1 MKNALHRTNS
11 VKGVILRGTTF
22 VSHSKHFHQLPSIWS
37 KALSFNGDQPWEL
50 TGSYC
55 HAFGSPVP
63 KLPSLLPDRI
73 FFQPM
78 EHPLWCRNKQVLLFV
93 TTFFKTYYIYLSR
106 VSEDCQVDSRSSLYL
121 HIKISPIISIVK
133 IFISAYN
140 TWEHLIIGVPQK
152 FVILLTENT
161 FVL

>member
-1 MKNALHRTNS
+1 MKQQAFHTSHYPITGISRESLLIFCLKTVTVQHLHSYKQKRS
-11 VKGVILRGTTF
+11 VFRFQSYLRYCLPGI
-22 VSHSKHFHQLPSIWS
+22 SHSH
-37 KALSFNGDQPWEL
+37 E
-50 TGSYC
+50 
-55 HAFGSPVP
+55 V
-63 KLPSLLPDRI
+63 PSLCGVQYL
-73 FFQPM
+73 
-78 EHPLWCRNKQVLLFV
+78 LLFV

-140 TWEHLIIGVPQK
+140 TWEHLIIGVPQE

>member
-1 MKNALHRTNS
+1 M
-11 VKGVILRGTTF
+11 
-22 VSHSKHFHQLPSIWS
+22 
-37 KALSFNGDQPWEL
+37 
-50 TGSYC
+50 
-55 HAFGSPVP
+55 
-63 KLPSLLPDRI
+63 
-73 FFQPM
+73 
-78 EHPLWCRNKQVLLFV
+78 
-93 TTFFKTYYIYLSR
+93 
-106 VSEDCQVDSRSSLYL
+106 DSRSSLYL

>member
-1 MKNALHRTNS
+1 MKQQAFHT
-11 VKGVILRGTTF
+11 
-22 VSHSKHFHQLPSIWS
+22 SHYPI
-37 KALSFNGDQPWEL
+37 
-50 TGSYC
+50 TGISRE
-55 HAFGSPVP
+55 
-63 KLPSLLPDRI
+63 SLLI
-73 FFQPM
+73 FCLKTVTVQHLHSYKQKRSVFRFQSYLPQTACQTVFQSVNRSPC
-78 EHPLWCRNKQVLLFV
+78 HCIFRVLLFV

-161 FVL
+161 SVL

>member
-1 MKNALHRTNS
+1 MFLTQNTSIN
-11 VKGVILRGTTF
+11 
-22 VSHSKHFHQLPSIWS
+22 FH
-37 KALSFNGDQPWEL
+37 LSDRKRYPL
-50 TGSYC
+50 TGISRENLP
-55 HAFGSPVP
+55 APIAMPFSSPVP

-78 EHPLWCRNKQVLLFV
+78 EYPLWCRNKQVLLFV
-93 TTFFKTYYIYLSR
+93 TTFFKTYYNYLSR
-106 VSEDCQVDSRSSLYL
+106 VSEDCQVDFRSSLYL
-121 HIKISPIISIVK
+121 HIKISLIISIVK

>member
-1 MKNALHRTNS
+1 MKQQAFHTSHYPITGISRESLLIFCLKTVTVQHLHSYNQKRS
-11 VKGVILRGTTF
+11 VFRFQSYLRYCLPGI
-22 VSHSKHFHQLPSIWS
+22 SHSH
-37 KALSFNGDQPWEL
+37 E
-50 TGSYC
+50 
-55 HAFGSPVP
+55 V
-63 KLPSLLPDRI
+63 PSLCGVQYL
-73 FFQPM
+73 
-78 EHPLWCRNKQVLLFV
+78 LLFV

>member
-1 MKNALHRTNS
+1 MKKTLYRIAS

-22 VSHSKHFHQLPSIWS
+22 VSHSKHFH
-37 KALSFNGDQPWEL
+37 LSDRKRYPL
-50 TGSYC
+50 TGISRENLP
-55 HAFGSPVP
+55 AVVAMPFGSPVP

-106 VSEDCQVDSRSSLYL
+106 VPEDCQVDSRSSLYL

>member
-1 MKNALHRTNS
+1 MKQQAFHTSHYPITGISRESLLIFCLKTVTVQHIHSYRQKRS
-11 VKGVILRGTTF
+11 VFRFQSYLRYCLPGI
-22 VSHSKHFHQLPSIWS
+22 SHSH
-37 KALSFNGDQPWEL
+37 E
-50 TGSYC
+50 
-55 HAFGSPVP
+55 V
-63 KLPSLLPDRI
+63 PSLYGVRYL
-73 FFQPM
+73 
-78 EHPLWCRNKQVLLFV
+78 LLFV